1 MNSDFAEITEILKIG
16 EKCTIR
22 EVEEN
27 TYIKRR
33 KDMQLLSSKKK
44 SAVLINRD
52 HHRSQE

>member
-1 MNSDFAEITEILKIG
+1 MNSDFAEITENLKIG
-16 EKCTIR
+16 EICTIR

>member
-1 MNSDFAEITEILKIG
+1 MDRDFAEIMENLKIG
-16 EKCTIR
+16 EICTIR

-33 KDMQLLSSKKK
+33 KDMQLLSSKKI
-44 SAVLINRD
+44 SAALINRD

>member
-1 MNSDFAEITEILKIG
+1 MDRDFAEIMENLKIG

-33 KDMQLLSSKKK
+33 KDMQLLSSKKI
-44 SAVLINRD
+44 SAALINRD